1 MIIFLAL
8 IGVLII
14 GLVLG
19 LLWHSTVLIGDR
31 RALDRLA
38 SHLAAEHLIQART
51 HDTLRAMRDA
61 ARGDWRRRAGGAS

>member
-1 MIIFLAL
+1 VIIVLAL
-8 IGVLII
+8 IGVLVI

-31 RALDRLA
+31 RVLHRLA
-38 SHLAAEHLIQART
+38 SHLAAEQLIQART

-61 ARGDWRRRAGGAS
+61 ARDHWQRGSGGAS

>member
-8 IGVLII
+8 TGVLVI
-14 GLVLG
+14 GLMLG

-38 SHLAAEHLIQART
+38 SHLAAEQLIQART

-61 ARGDWRRRAGGAS
+61 AHNQWQRGSGGAS